1 MRNSGPEFYW
11 NFYFPEFGITY
22 KVESPAIYLK
32 SGILK
37 LKEVE
42 LKYISVLLFEILKN
56 RIYQSPKNSK
66 EPF

>member
-1 MRNSGPEFYW
+1 
-11 NFYFPEFGITY
+11 
-22 KVESPAIYLK
+22 VESPAIYLK

-66 EPF
+66 EPFKKHI